1 MRSIEI
7 TMAAHRFGWGNFLQ
21 RWLFAL
27 LLVAATYNPSG
38 FAYLQWAFADIGLF
52 SAIKAVA
59 GLALI
64 IGWTIYLRATWR
76 SLGPIGIALVAALI
90 GSLIWLLFDLG
101 LVKKHSTHTL
111 IWLGI
116 VATSTAMAIGL
127 SWSHV
132 RRNLSGQ
139 ADMDDVDA

>member
-1 MRSIEI
+1 
-7 TMAAHRFGWGNFLQ
+7 MATHRFGWGDFLQ
-21 RWLFAL
+21 RWVFAL
-27 LLVAATYNPSG
+27 VLVAATYNPTG
-38 FAYLQWAFADIGLF
+38 FAYLQWAFADLGTF
-52 SAIKAVA
+52 GAIKAVA

-64 IGWTIYLRATWR
+64 IGWTIYVRASWR
-76 SLGPIGIALVAALI
+76 SLGPIGIGLVAAFI

-101 LVKKHSTHTL
+101 LVRKHSTQTL

-116 VATSTAMAIGL
+116 IATATAMGIGL

-132 RRNLSGQ
+132 RRKLSGQ